1 MKTTPKK
8 DKRLEIRISEEDYK
22 YLKIASFTIGQTPS
36 EMIRMFITTT
46 VNSLKIKVNQGAIK
60 IEDFETLFND
70 KL

>member
-8 DKRLEIRISEEDYK
+8 DKRLEIRISEEDFK

-46 VNSLKIKVNQGAIK
+46 VNSLKIKVNQGVIK

>member
-1 MKTTPKK
+1 MKTIPKK
-8 DKRLEIRISEEDYK
+8 DKRLEIRISEEDFK

-36 EMIRMFITTT
+36 EMLRMFITST
-46 VNSLKIKVNQGAIK
+46 VNSLKIKVNQGVIK

>member
-1 MKTTPKK
+1 MKTNPKK
-8 DKRLEIRISEEDYK
+8 DKRLEIRITEDDYK

-36 EMIRMFITTT
+36 EMLRMFITTT

-60 IEDFETLFND
+60 IEDFEALFND